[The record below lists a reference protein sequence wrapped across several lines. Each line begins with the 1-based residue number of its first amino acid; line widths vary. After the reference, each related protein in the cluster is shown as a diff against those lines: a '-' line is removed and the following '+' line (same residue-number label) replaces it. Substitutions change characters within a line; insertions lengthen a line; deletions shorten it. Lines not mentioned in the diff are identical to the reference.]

1 MELGKEWNMRCI
13 VLGGCDRPV
22 SCAAAASAF
31 WLQALPL
38 KSRVSLRLGVQP
50 RHPFRERFAMSYQH
64 IKVPTSGSKITV
76 NADFSLN
83 VPNEPIIPFIEG
95 DGTGADITPVMLKVV
110 DAAVAK
116 AYGGAKKIHWMEVY
130 AGEKST
136 KVYDK
141 DTWLPAETME
151 VLRDYVVSIK
161 GPLTTPVG
169 GGIRSLNVTLRQELD
184 LYVCLRPVQYFDGV
198 PSPVKEPQKTDMVI
212 FRENSEDI
220 YAGIE
225 FEAESPN
232 AKKLIKLLQEEFG
245 VKKIRFPETSG
256 IGVKPVSREG
266 TERLVRKAIQYAIDN
281 DKPSVTIV
289 HKGNIMKFTEGGFRD
304 WAYALA
310 QKEFG
315 AQLIDGGPWCAFKNP
330 KTGKEII
337 VKDSIADAFLQQIL
351 LRPAE
356 YSVIATL
363 NLNGDYISDALAA
376 QVGGIGIA
384 PGANLSD
391 SVAMFEATHG
401 TAPKY
406 AGKDYVNPGSE
417 ILSAEMMLR
426 HMGWTEAADLIIS
439 SMKKSILSK
448 QVTYDFARLMDGA
461 TQVSCSGFG
470 NVMIANM

>member
-1 MELGKEWNMRCI
+1 M
-13 VLGGCDRPV
+13 
-22 SCAAAASAF
+22 A
-31 WLQALPL
+31 
-38 KSRVSLRLGVQP
+38 
-50 RHPFRERFAMSYQH
+50 YQH
-64 IKVPTSGSKITV
+64 IKVPSSGQKITV

-83 VPNEPIIPFIEG
+83 VPDEPILPYIEG
-95 DGTGADITPVMLKVV
+95 DGTGADISPVMLKVV

-116 AYGGAKKIHWMEVY
+116 AYSGKRKIHWMEVY

-136 KVYDK
+136 KIYGPDV
-141 DTWLPAETME
+141 WLPDETLE
-151 VLRDYVVSIK
+151 AVKEYVVSIK

-169 GGIRSLNVTLRQELD
+169 GGIRSLNVALRQLLD
-184 LYVCLRPVQYFDGV
+184 LYVCLRPVRHYKGV
-198 PSPVKEPQKTDMVI
+198 PSPVREPDKTNMVI

-225 FEAESPN
+225 FEAESEK
-232 AKKLIKLLQEEFG
+232 AKLLIDFLQTKLG
-245 VKKIRFPETSG
+245 VTKIRFPATSG

-266 TERLVRKAIQYAIDN
+266 TQRLVRKAIQYAIDN
-281 DKPSVTIV
+281 DRPTVTLV
-289 HKGNIMKFTEGGFRD
+289 HKGNIMKFTEGSFRD
-304 WAYALA
+304 WGYELAL
-310 QKEFG
+310 KEFG
-315 AQLIDGGPWCAFKNP
+315 AKLIDGGPWCKFKNP
-330 KTGKEII
+330 KTGRDII
-337 VKDSIADAFLQQIL
+337 VKDVIADAFLQQIL

-356 YSVIATL
+356 YDVIATL

-406 AGKDYVNPGSE
+406 AGKDYVNPGSL

-426 HMGWTEAADLIIS
+426 HMGWTEAADRIVQ
-439 SMKKSILSK
+439 SMEKSILSK
-448 QVTYDFARLMDGA
+448 KVTYDFARQLEGA

-470 NVMIANM
+470 QVMIDNM

>member
-1 MELGKEWNMRCI
+1 M
-13 VLGGCDRPV
+13 
-22 SCAAAASAF
+22 F
-31 WLQALPL
+31 
-38 KSRVSLRLGVQP
+38 
-50 RHPFRERFAMSYQH
+50 QH
-64 IKVPTSGSKITV
+64 IKVPADGAKITV
-76 NADFSLN
+76 NPDFSIN
-83 VPNEPIIPFIEG
+83 VPDNPIIPFIEG
-95 DGTGADITPVMLKVV
+95 DGTGLDITPVMIKVV
-110 DAAVAK
+110 NAAVAK
-116 AYGGAKKIHWMEVY
+116 AYGGKRKIHWMEVY

-136 KVYDK
+136 KVYGPDV
-141 DTWLPAETME
+141 WLPSETLQAVRE
-151 VLRDYVVSIK
+151 YVVSIK

-169 GGIRSLNVTLRQELD
+169 GGIRSLNVALRQELD
-184 LYVCLRPVQYFDGV
+184 LYVCLRPIQYFQGV
-198 PSPVKEPQKTDMVI
+198 PSPVKAPEKTNMVI

-225 FEAESPN
+225 WEAETDK
-232 AKKLIKLLQEEFG
+232 ARKVIDFLQKEMG
-245 VKKIRFPETSG
+245 VTKIRFPETSG
-256 IGVKPVSREG
+256 IGIKPVSRQG

-281 DKPSVTIV
+281 DKPSVTLV

-304 WAYALA
+304 WGYELA
-310 QKEFG
+310 HREFG
-315 AQLIDGGPWCAFKNP
+315 AQLLDGGPWCAFKNP
-330 KTGKEII
+330 KTGREIVI
-337 VKDSIADAFLQQIL
+337 KDSIADAFLQQIL

-391 SVAMFEATHG
+391 SIAMFEATHG

-426 HMGWTEAADLIIS
+426 HMGWVEAADLIIS
-439 SMKKSILSK
+439 SMEKAILSK
-448 QVTYDFARLMDGA
+448 RVTYDFARLMDGA

-470 NVMIANM
+470 QVMIESMLASS